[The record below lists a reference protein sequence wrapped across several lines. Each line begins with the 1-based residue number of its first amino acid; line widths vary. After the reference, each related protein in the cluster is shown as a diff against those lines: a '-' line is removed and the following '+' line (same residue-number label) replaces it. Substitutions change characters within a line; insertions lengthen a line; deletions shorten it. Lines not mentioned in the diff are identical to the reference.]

1 MTTAFKGALLAC
13 AASLIA
19 GSAFAHSSEVQAPM
33 VPADIMALHQKMI
46 VLDTHSDSPT
56 ETLRRP
62 GFDITKRHSYAHD
75 KSQID
80 LPRMNDGGYD
90 GGWFVVYND
99 PVPLTKQG
107 YETAL
112 ADGLR
117 KLTSVRRI
125 AAEHPNDFE
134 FATTPADVRRIVGSG
149 KKAVLMSMEG
159 SYDLGEDLKNLS
171 AFHQFGVTM
180 ASPTHSKN
188 SQFGDSATDKPKWNG
203 LSPLGKQ
210 WVTEMNRLGIIID
223 VSHSSDQ
230 AIDDML
236 ALSKAPIIASHH
248 GAKAIAV
255 FPRNLDDARLKAIAA
270 KGGVIQV
277 NSVFLGPDTKS
288 GDAYANRAA
297 EPDLT
302 EIGPAEQDKALEG
315 FRASYPT
322 TGFKE
327 KTTFEDFMKQLLYV
341 LKLVGPD
348 HVGVGPDWDGGGGM
362 PGFEDISY
370 LPKVTE
376 RLKKAGYSDADIG
389 NIWSG
394 NVLRVMAQVQAM
406 AAK

>member
-1 MTTAFKGALLAC
+1 MTANFKGALLAC

-180 ASPTHSKN
+180 ASPTPFEEQPVRRFRHR
-188 SQFGDSATDKPKWNG
+188 QAEVERPVAAGQAVGDRDEP
-203 LSPLGKQ
+203 P
-210 WVTEMNRLGIIID
+210 RD
-223 VSHSSDQ
+223 
-230 AIDDML
+230 
-236 ALSKAPIIASHH
+236 HH
-248 GAKAIAV
+248 RRQP
-255 FPRNLDDARLKAIAA
+255 F
-270 KGGVIQV
+270 
-277 NSVFLGPDTKS
+277 
-288 GDAYANRAA
+288 
-297 EPDLT
+297 
-302 EIGPAEQDKALEG
+302 
-315 FRASYPT
+315 
-322 TGFKE
+322 
-327 KTTFEDFMKQLLYV
+327 
-341 LKLVGPD
+341 VGPGHRRHAGPVQGAD
-348 HVGVGPDWDGGGGM
+348 HRLAPWRQGHRRIPAQPRRRTAQGDRRQGWGD
-362 PGFEDISY
+362 PGQLR
-370 LPKVTE
+370 LPRPRHQE
-376 RLKKAGYSDADIG
+376 RRR
-389 NIWSG
+389 
-394 NVLRVMAQVQAM
+394 LRQPRGRAPT
-406 AAK
+406 